1 MRLKKRF
8 LFILMILL
16 VLLVSVPVFASDK
29 RIDSETDATVQSR
42 NTGEK
47 VLAVGEE
54 GKMGSITIKL
64 QDTSDSLSKKDVSLV
79 FVQVAE
85 VDGGEFKV
93 KDTYEA
99 ADVDLNHIQSANE
112 LENAISKLSK
122 VVKEKDRILITDENG
137 VAKAD
142 YLPVG
147 VYLIYGIDIKEYEN
161 ISPSLVSVPTF
172 DSESGQMDYD
182 IEVLPKHTPILQQ
195 ESRSF
200 PKTGDNSG
208 FFEYLLLGITFLVLV
223 CTAVVIMK
231 LSEKKKRG

>member
-64 QDTSDSLSKKDVSLV
+64 QDTSDSLSKKEVSLAL
-79 FVQVAE
+79 VQVAE

-112 LENAISKLSK
+112 LENALSKLSK

-142 YLPVG
+142 HLPVG
-147 VYLIYGIDIKEYEN
+147 VYLIYAIDIKEYEN

-208 FFEYLLLGITFLVLV
+208 FFEYLLLGITFLIL
-223 CTAVVIMK
+223 TIISILGWRAVIRAIK
-231 LSEKKKRG
+231 

>member
-1 MRLKKRF
+1 MRLMKRF
-8 LFILMILL
+8 LFILMIFL

-29 RIDSETDATVQSR
+29 SIDSKTDATVQSQ

-64 QDTSDSLSKKDVSLV
+64 QDTSDSLSKKDVSLAL
-79 FVQVAE
+79 VQVAE
-85 VDGGEFKV
+85 VVGGEFKV

-112 LENAISKLSK
+112 LENALSKLAK
-122 VVKEKDRILITDENG
+122 IVKEKDRILITDENG

-142 YLPVG
+142 HLPVG
-147 VYLIYGIDIKEYEN
+147 VYLIYAIDINGYES

-172 DSESGQMDYD
+172 DSGSGQMDYD

-208 FFEYLLLGITFLVLV
+208 IFEYQLLGITSLVL
-223 CTAVVIMK
+223 TIISILGWRAVIRTIK
-231 LSEKKKRG
+231 

>member
-64 QDTSDSLSKKDVSLV
+64 QDTSDSLSKKDVSLA

>member
-1 MRLKKRF
+1 MRLMKRF
-8 LFILMILL
+8 LFILMIFL

-29 RIDSETDATVQSR
+29 SIDSKTDATVQSQ

-47 VLAVGEE
+47 ILAVGEE

-64 QDTSDSLSKKDVSLV
+64 QDTSDSLSKKDVSLAL
-79 FVQVAE
+79 VQVAE
-85 VDGGEFKV
+85 VVGGEFKV

-112 LENAISKLSK
+112 LENALSKLAK
-122 VVKEKDRILITDENG
+122 IVKEKDRILITDENG

-142 YLPVG
+142 HLPVG
-147 VYLIYGIDIKEYEN
+147 VYLIYAIDIKEYEN

-172 DSESGQMDYD
+172 GSESGQMDYD

-200 PKTGDNSG
+200 TKTGDNSG
-208 FFEYLLLGITFLVLV
+208 IFEYQLLGITSLVL
-223 CTAVVIMK
+223 TIISILGWRAVIRTIK
-231 LSEKKKRG
+231 

>member
-1 MRLKKRF
+1 MRLMKRF
-8 LFILMILL
+8 LFILMIFL

-29 RIDSETDATVQSR
+29 SIDSKTDATVQSQ

-47 VLAVGEE
+47 ILAVGEE

-64 QDTSDSLSKKDVSLV
+64 QDTSDSLSKKDVSLAL
-79 FVQVAE
+79 VQGAE
-85 VDGGEFKV
+85 VVGGEFKV

-99 ADVDLNHIQSANE
+99 ADVDLNYIQSANE
-112 LENAISKLSK
+112 LENALSKLTK
-122 VVKEKDRILITDENG
+122 IVKEKDRILITDENG

-142 YLPVG
+142 HLPVG
-147 VYLIYGIDIKEYEN
+147 VYLIYAIDIKGYES

-208 FFEYLLLGITFLVLV
+208 IFEYQLLGITSLVL
-223 CTAVVIMK
+223 TIISILGWRAVIRTIK
-231 LSEKKKRG
+231 